1 MPTNPQNHDPRWTAL
16 RADLRVAFVFLTRLP
31 VRYQGEIG
39 TGRLA
44 AAAWAFP
51 VVGMAVG
58 ALAAIAYALADGIGL
73 PAAIA
78 ALIAVAAAV
87 WTTGALHEDALAD
100 VADGFGGGRD
110 KAAKL
115 AIMRDSRLGS
125 YGALALIFS
134 VGLRVTALLA
144 LAAPGAVAVALIA
157 AAAASRALVPA
168 LMHLLPPVRTD
179 GMSRHAGQPTTAQM
193 GWAIGIAV
201 VAVLVVLGID
211 RGLPALVA
219 AAAAAAIVGWLAR
232 RQIGGQTGDVLGS
245 AQQAAEVAFLLALV
259 AVPN

>member
-1 MPTNPQNHDPRWTAL
+1 MQAEPQNDAPGRAGPQ
-16 RADLRVAFVFLTRLP
+16 ADLRVAFAFLTRLP
-31 VRYQGEIG
+31 LRVDGG
-39 TGRLA
+39 VGAGRLA

-51 VVGMAVG
+51 VVGLAVG
-58 ALAAIAYALADGIGL
+58 ALAAVALALAAGIGL
-73 PAAIA
+73 PAPVA
-78 ALIAVAAAV
+78 ALTAVAAAV
-87 WTTGALHEDALAD
+87 WITGALHEDALAD

-134 VGLRVTALLA
+134 IGLRVTALTA
-144 LAAPGAVAVALIA
+144 LAAADAAATALIA
-157 AAAASRALVPA
+157 AAAASRAVLPA
-168 LMHLLPPVRTD
+168 LMHLLPPARAD
-179 GMSRHAGQPTTAQM
+179 GMSRHAGRPDAART
-193 GWAIGIAV
+193 GWAVGIAV

-219 AAAAAAIVGWLAR
+219 AAAGAAIVGWLAR

-259 AVPN
+259 AAPH

>member
-1 MPTNPQNHDPRWTAL
+1 MQAEPQNDDPGWTGL
-16 RADLRVAFVFLTRLP
+16 QADLRVAFVFLTRLP
-31 VRYQGEIG
+31 MRFDGEIG
-39 TGRLA
+39 AGRLA

-51 VVGMAVG
+51 VVGLAVG
-58 ALAAIAYALADGIGL
+58 VLAAIAYALADGIGL
-73 PAAIA
+73 PAPVA
-78 ALIAVAAAV
+78 ALTAVAAAV
-87 WTTGALHEDALAD
+87 WITGALHEDALAD

-115 AIMRDSRLGS
+115 SIMRDSRLGS

-134 VGLRVTALLA
+134 VGLRVAALTA
-144 LAAPGAVAVALIA
+144 LAASGAVAAALITA
-157 AAAASRALVPA
+157 AVASRAVLPG
-168 LMHLLPPVRTD
+168 LMRLLPAARAD
-179 GMSRHAGQPTTAQM
+179 GMSRHAGQPTAAQM

-201 VAVLVVLGID
+201 IAVLVVLGID

-259 AVPN
+259 SVPN

>member
-1 MPTNPQNHDPRWTAL
+1 MQAEPQNDAPASAGL
-16 RADLRVAFVFLTRLP
+16 QADLRVAFVFLTRLP
-31 VRYQGEIG
+31 LRVDGEIG
-39 TGRLA
+39 AGRLA

-51 VVGMAVG
+51 VVGLAVG
-58 ALAAIAYALADGIGL
+58 GLAAVAYALADGIGL
-73 PAAIA
+73 PAPLA

-87 WTTGALHEDALAD
+87 WLTGALHEDALAD

-110 KAAKL
+110 RAAKL

-134 VGLRVTALLA
+134 VGLRTAA
-144 LAAPGAVAVALIA
+144 LMALAPGAVAVALIA
-157 AAAASRALVPA
+157 AAAASRGAVPA
-168 LMHLLPPVRTD
+168 LMHLLPPARAD
-179 GMSRHAGQPTTAQM
+179 GMSRHAGQPTTTQM
-193 GWAIGIAV
+193 SWAIGIAI
-201 VAVLVVLGID
+201 VAALVLLGID

-219 AAAAAAIVGWLAR
+219 AAAAAAVVGWLAR

-259 AVPN
+259 AAPH